1 MTSDNSSAETC
12 GCLRYTPLRWT
23 SQPSDSAS
31 RSPIMS
37 CNDFSRVVASYLV
50 GRWVSVTPTQ
60 LRASSA
66 KPAAAAAANRA
77 VRQRR
82 RLRRQNPLTRA
93 SVKLSDTLVRER
105 ERETE
110 RERESE
116 RERKRKSEAC
126 GRTATP
132 YWYSAVSCSDNWATC
147 AWMSNTAGQWTATML
162 QEDQVW
168 ATCLPARLVA
178 SVPPDRSYPSNIN
191 LVVVFRTTSYKDYF
205 HNHIFLTFGQ
215 ALVATVSQS
224 ILSFFHL
231 RFSCLVSYGVLKQQ
245 QNLFIFL

>member
-93 SVKLSDTLVRER
+93 SVKLSDKLVRER
-105 ERETE
+105 ERERQRE
-110 RERESE
+110 RERVREKE
-116 RERKRKSEAC
+116 RGRVRHAVGQPHRIGIQQWVAAIIELLAPEWVTQPANGQRQCYKKTRFGRLAC
-126 GRTATP
+126 RHA
-132 YWYSAVSCSDNWATC
+132 
-147 AWMSNTAGQWTATML
+147 
-162 QEDQVW
+162 
-168 ATCLPARLVA
+168 
-178 SVPPDRSYPSNIN
+178 
-191 LVVVFRTTSYKDYF
+191 
-205 HNHIFLTFGQ
+205 
-215 ALVATVSQS
+215 
-224 ILSFFHL
+224 
-231 RFSCLVSYGVLKQQ
+231 
-245 QNLFIFL
+245 